1 MLTCTRPNNT
11 REICTYNDAGYIV
24 EIKNVKNLSSNDN
37 DVESIDIEEINTE
50 NINIESSDI
59 VISDYTYTYDAVGNI
74 VSIDGYENTN
84 TESEI
89 SNLKSESFKY
99 DTENRLISYNGEE
112 VLYDADGNMIYG
124 PVNGVMSELKYDCR
138 NRLVSAGEISY
149 TYDAENNRIST
160 ISGDT
165 VEEYVVD
172 TVSNS
177 LSRVL
182 VQTTHTK
189 TGQSEKQN
197 TEQVKE
203 RTYIYGA
210 GLIYETEDDEIYYHH
225 YNNLGSTMYLT
236 DDDGE
241 ILASYT
247 YGTYGELLNGDNTL
261 THYLYNGRAGVSTDD
276 NGLYYMR
283 QRYYNTD
290 IKRFINSDILTGSID
305 NSQSLNR
312 YSYVQGNPVSYT
324 DPFGLSPMS
333 GFFSGTGLA
342 HGIFGIL
349 GCVPGPIG
357 IAANVADALV
367 YGIVDHDAT
376 GVTLSLLG
384 ALTMGAGSVAKLAGA
399 GAKVTKT
406 AKAIQYGS
414 MFTTSG
420 LQFALNARNTINVGK
435 TMYDK
440 YIVNGQ
446 KTDKNTYAEV
456 AALAL
461 NSAGM
466 FISGTQIY
474 SSGRG
479 FVNELSTSVNSNVL
493 TEVNAGGR
501 EAATRQSGIDK
512 GGSGYYEDANGRWHR
527 PNGQFASNAEM
538 GIDTPVKTSTGT
550 HGNSLSDPRTNYGY
564 ALVDKDTNEILKFGE
579 TLYPDSRYSQNFLDK
594 NNAKMIIM
602 EQGSK
607 ADIHYWQHDMNEYY
621 FNKYDE
627 YPPLNSKGW

>member
-1 MLTCTRPNNT
+1 MV
-11 REICTYNDAGYIV
+11 EAG
-24 EIKNVKNLSSNDN
+24 
-37 DVESIDIEEINTE
+37 
-50 NINIESSDI
+50 SSD
-59 VISDYTYTYDAVGNI
+59 
-74 VSIDGYENTN
+74 
-84 TESEI
+84 
-89 SNLKSESFKY
+89 FKY
-99 DTENRLISYNGEE
+99 E
-112 VLYDADGNMIYG
+112 VL
-124 PVNGVMSELKYDCR
+124 
-138 NRLVSAGEISY
+138 
-149 TYDAENNRIST
+149 
-160 ISGDT
+160 
-165 VEEYVVD
+165 
-172 TVSNS
+172 
-177 LSRVL
+177 SR
-182 VQTTHTK
+182 
-189 TGQSEKQN
+189 SSS
-197 TEQVKE
+197 
-203 RTYIYGA
+203 R
-210 GLIYETEDDEIYYHH
+210 
-225 YNNLGSTMYLT
+225 
-236 DDDGE
+236 
-241 ILASYT
+241 
-247 YGTYGELLNGDNTL
+247 GDNTL

-283 QRYYNTD
+283 KRYYNTD

-367 YGIVDHDAT
+367 YGIVDHDAV

-414 MFTTSG
+414 MFITSG
-420 LQFALNARNTINVGK
+420 LQFALNAKNTINVGK

-456 AALAL
+456 AALVL

-501 EAATRQSGIDK
+501 ETTAAQSEANRC
-512 GGSGYYEDANGRWHR
+512 GSE
-527 PNGQFASNAEM
+527 S
-538 GIDTPVKTSTGT
+538 VKYSPI
-550 HGNSLSDPRTNYGY
+550 NPC
-564 ALVDKDTNEILKFGE
+564 NEISKEVAESFNGATFTKMKLTEDTLMYRVSGGKAGKVGSYLSRIPQGGGLQSQLDLALNPAWENTAENITKVIVPKE
-579 TLYPDSRYSQNFLDK
+579 TVVYEGIVAPQNIYDSMGNVIGVLPGGGNQVY
-594 NNAKMIIM
+594 I
-602 EQGSK
+602 SK
-607 ADIHYWQHDMNEYY
+607 VKEWW
-621 FNKYDE
+621 FK
-627 YPPLNSKGW
+627 

>member
-1 MLTCTRPNNT
+1 MTKIKSINSNQLYIAQNAEVSLKLAGNT
-11 REICTYNDAGYIV
+11 AQVT
-24 EIKNVKNLSSNDN
+24 
-37 DVESIDIEEINTE
+37 
-50 NINIESSDI
+50 
-59 VISDYTYTYDAVGNI
+59 
-74 VSIDGYENTN
+74 
-84 TESEI
+84 
-89 SNLKSESFKY
+89 
-99 DTENRLISYNGEE
+99 
-112 VLYDADGNMIYG
+112 
-124 PVNGVMSELKYDCR
+124 
-138 NRLVSAGEISY
+138 
-149 TYDAENNRIST
+149 
-160 ISGDT
+160 
-165 VEEYVVD
+165 
-172 TVSNS
+172 
-177 LSRVL
+177 
-182 VQTTHTK
+182 
-189 TGQSEKQN
+189 EKQN

-210 GLIYETEDDEIYYHH
+210 GLIYETKDDEIYYHH

-247 YGTYGELLNGDNTL
+247 YGTYGELLSGDNTL

-283 QRYYNTD
+283 KRYYNTD

-349 GCVPGPIG
+349 GCVPGPVG

-367 YGIVDHDAT
+367 YGIVDHDAV

-414 MFTTSG
+414 MFITSG
-420 LQFALNARNTINVGK
+420 LQFALNAKNTINVGK

-456 AALAL
+456 AALVL

-479 FVNELSTSVNSNVL
+479 FVNELSTSANSNVL

-501 EAATRQSGIDK
+501 EVAAAQSGIDK
-512 GGSGYYEDANGRWHR
+512 GGSESVYIPRDSEGNPIPLKKQRINGQDIPLPDPAAEGRPHTVLGGKVSSETGEVYRQSATFPGGTWPSANGHDVPWSEVHWTDH
-527 PNGQFASNAEM
+527 GTSQFHTNPHEHIFEYNPDK
-538 GIDTPVKTSTGT
+538 GGWIRKEP
-550 HGNSLSDPRTNYGY
+550 SD
-564 ALVDKDTNEILKFGE
+564 F
-579 TLYPDSRYSQNFLDK
+579 
-594 NNAKMIIM
+594 
-602 EQGSK
+602 
-607 ADIHYWQHDMNEYY
+607 
-621 FNKYDE
+621 
-627 YPPLNSKGW
+627 

>member
-414 MFTTSG
+414 MFITSG
-420 LQFALNARNTINVGK
+420 LQFALNAKNTINVGK
-435 TMYDK
+435 AMYDK

-456 AALAL
+456 AALVL
-461 NSAGM
+461 SSAGM

-493 TEVNAGGR
+493 TEVNVAGR
-501 EAATRQSGIDK
+501 EAAASQSGIDK
-512 GGSGYYEDANGRWHR
+512 GGSKSTEIVPYYPDNNGAIRGTEEFIHLKEGEIIDRYGKVTGKYFSPVGTPMEMRALPYDADLSKYHQYEVLK
-527 PNGQFASNAEM
+527 PFE
-538 GIDTPVKTSTGT
+538 VETSTIASAFDNIGLGT
-550 HGNSLSDPRTNYGY
+550 QYRSPVSVEVLLKRGIIKEVGGN
-564 ALVDKDTNEILKFGE
+564 
-579 TLYPDSRYSQNFLDK
+579 
-594 NNAKMIIM
+594 
-602 EQGSK
+602 
-607 ADIHYWQHDMNEYY
+607 
-621 FNKYDE
+621 
-627 YPPLNSKGW
+627 

>member
-1 MLTCTRPNNT
+1 MTKIKSINSNQLYIAQNAEVSLKLAGNT
-11 REICTYNDAGYIV
+11 AQVT
-24 EIKNVKNLSSNDN
+24 
-37 DVESIDIEEINTE
+37 
-50 NINIESSDI
+50 
-59 VISDYTYTYDAVGNI
+59 
-74 VSIDGYENTN
+74 
-84 TESEI
+84 
-89 SNLKSESFKY
+89 
-99 DTENRLISYNGEE
+99 
-112 VLYDADGNMIYG
+112 
-124 PVNGVMSELKYDCR
+124 
-138 NRLVSAGEISY
+138 
-149 TYDAENNRIST
+149 
-160 ISGDT
+160 
-165 VEEYVVD
+165 
-172 TVSNS
+172 
-177 LSRVL
+177 
-182 VQTTHTK
+182 
-189 TGQSEKQN
+189 EKQN

-210 GLIYETEDDEIYYHH
+210 GLIYETKDDEIYYHH

-247 YGTYGELLNGDNTL
+247 YGTYGELLSGDNTL

-283 QRYYNTD
+283 KRYYNTD

-349 GCVPGPIG
+349 GCVPGPVG

-367 YGIVDHDAT
+367 YGIVDHDAV

-414 MFTTSG
+414 MFITSG
-420 LQFALNARNTINVGK
+420 LQFALNAKNTINVGK

-446 KTDKNTYAEV
+446 NTDKNTYAEV
-456 AALAL
+456 AALVL

-479 FVNELSTSVNSNVL
+479 FVNELSTSANSNVL

-501 EAATRQSGIDK
+501 EVAAAQSGIDK
-512 GGSGYYEDANGRWHR
+512 GGSESVYIPRDSEGNPIPLKKQRINGQDIPLPDPAAEGRPHTVLGGKVSSETGEVYRQSATFPGGTWPSANGYDVPWSEVHWTDH
-527 PNGQFASNAEM
+527 GTLQFHTNPHEHIFEYNPDK
-538 GIDTPVKTSTGT
+538 GGWIRKGP
-550 HGNSLSDPRTNYGY
+550 SD
-564 ALVDKDTNEILKFGE
+564 F
-579 TLYPDSRYSQNFLDK
+579 
-594 NNAKMIIM
+594 
-602 EQGSK
+602 
-607 ADIHYWQHDMNEYY
+607 
-621 FNKYDE
+621 
-627 YPPLNSKGW
+627 

>member
-1 MLTCTRPNNT
+1 MTKIKSINSNQLYIAQNAEVSLKLAGNT
-11 REICTYNDAGYIV
+11 AQVT
-24 EIKNVKNLSSNDN
+24 
-37 DVESIDIEEINTE
+37 
-50 NINIESSDI
+50 
-59 VISDYTYTYDAVGNI
+59 
-74 VSIDGYENTN
+74 
-84 TESEI
+84 
-89 SNLKSESFKY
+89 
-99 DTENRLISYNGEE
+99 
-112 VLYDADGNMIYG
+112 
-124 PVNGVMSELKYDCR
+124 
-138 NRLVSAGEISY
+138 
-149 TYDAENNRIST
+149 
-160 ISGDT
+160 
-165 VEEYVVD
+165 
-172 TVSNS
+172 
-177 LSRVL
+177 
-182 VQTTHTK
+182 
-189 TGQSEKQN
+189 EKQN

-210 GLIYETEDDEIYYHH
+210 GLIYETKDDEIYYHH

-247 YGTYGELLNGDNTL
+247 YGTYGELLSGDNTL

-283 QRYYNTD
+283 KRYYNTD

-349 GCVPGPIG
+349 GCVPGPVG

-367 YGIVDHDAT
+367 YGIVDHDAA

-414 MFTTSG
+414 MFITSG
-420 LQFALNARNTINVGK
+420 LQFALNAKNTINVGK

-456 AALAL
+456 AALVL

-479 FVNELSTSVNSNVL
+479 FVNELSTSANSNVL

-501 EAATRQSGIDK
+501 EVAAAQSGIDK
-512 GGSGYYEDANGRWHR
+512 GGSESVYIPRDSEGNPIPLKKQRINGQDIPLPDPAAEGRPHTVLGGKVSSETGEVYRQSATFPGGTWPSANGYDVPWSEVHWTDH
-527 PNGQFASNAEM
+527 GTSQFHTNPHEHIFEYNPDK
-538 GIDTPVKTSTGT
+538 GGWIRKEP
-550 HGNSLSDPRTNYGY
+550 SD
-564 ALVDKDTNEILKFGE
+564 F
-579 TLYPDSRYSQNFLDK
+579 
-594 NNAKMIIM
+594 
-602 EQGSK
+602 
-607 ADIHYWQHDMNEYY
+607 
-621 FNKYDE
+621 
-627 YPPLNSKGW
+627 

>member
-1 MLTCTRPNNT
+1 MV
-11 REICTYNDAGYIV
+11 EAG
-24 EIKNVKNLSSNDN
+24 
-37 DVESIDIEEINTE
+37 
-50 NINIESSDI
+50 SSD
-59 VISDYTYTYDAVGNI
+59 
-74 VSIDGYENTN
+74 
-84 TESEI
+84 
-89 SNLKSESFKY
+89 FKY
-99 DTENRLISYNGEE
+99 E
-112 VLYDADGNMIYG
+112 VL
-124 PVNGVMSELKYDCR
+124 
-138 NRLVSAGEISY
+138 
-149 TYDAENNRIST
+149 
-160 ISGDT
+160 
-165 VEEYVVD
+165 
-172 TVSNS
+172 
-177 LSRVL
+177 SR
-182 VQTTHTK
+182 
-189 TGQSEKQN
+189 SSS
-197 TEQVKE
+197 
-203 RTYIYGA
+203 R
-210 GLIYETEDDEIYYHH
+210 
-225 YNNLGSTMYLT
+225 
-236 DDDGE
+236 
-241 ILASYT
+241 
-247 YGTYGELLNGDNTL
+247 GDNTL

-283 QRYYNTD
+283 KRYYNTD

-342 HGIFGIL
+342 HGILGIL
-349 GCVPGPIG
+349 GCVPGPVG

-367 YGIVDHDAT
+367 YGIVDHDAV

-384 ALTMGAGSVAKLAGA
+384 ALTMGAGSVAKHAGA

-414 MFTTSG
+414 MFITSG
-420 LQFALNARNTINVGK
+420 LQFALNAKNTINVGK

-456 AALAL
+456 AALVL

-512 GGSGYYEDANGRWHR
+512 TSYGKSIENTEFFKENGGLEASDYISIHSRKHMYNPDTLSTPKKTQYGKDVNVEKLYEDTIMN
-527 PNGQFASNAEM
+527 PDEVIYN
-538 GIDTPVKTSTGT
+538 IDQNVMMYKKKYPFNISTSETPTGT
-550 HGNSLSDPRTNYGY
+550 HR
-564 ALVDKDTNEILKFGE
+564 VFI
-579 TLYPDSRYSQNFLDK
+579 
-594 NNAKMIIM
+594 
-602 EQGSK
+602 
-607 ADIHYWQHDMNEYY
+607 
-621 FNKYDE
+621 
-627 YPPLNSKGW
+627 PLNIQGKKIIRMSQFPLFKGD